1 MFELKWTK
9 QVVFDSANPENCV
22 LDMCEPV
29 TDEKVPLFIFFHGGG
44 LEVGTQEIYAALQN
58 LAQKHGIAVA
68 SPAYRMYPEAKFPDF
83 VEDAAKAIAFLEKEY
98 HISEKYS
105 KIVVGGSSAGGYLS
119 LMLCFAK
126 HFLQAVGVDEKIIH
140 GWIFNAGQPTS
151 HFRVL
156 KERGF
161 DGRCVRVDEDAP
173 LYYITES
180 FANKHTVPVLIMA
193 ADHDMVNRLEQ
204 NVMLKTALL
213 HFDYPENQVA
223 LRVMENYRHCQYDNA
238 QDADGKY
245 VFAEIIAEF
254 INGLKKDAGD

>member
-1 MFELKWTK
+1 MFDLKWQK
-9 QVVFDSANPENCV
+9 QVVYDPAHPEICV
-22 LDMCEPV
+22 LDLCEPV
-29 TDEKVPLFIFFHGGG
+29 TEKKVPLFVFFHGGG
-44 LEVGTQEIYAALQN
+44 LEVGTQEIYPALQN

-68 SPAYRMYPEAKFPDF
+68 SPAYRMYPDARFPDF
-83 VEDAAKAIAFLEKEY
+83 VEDAAKAIAFLEKEW

-126 HFLQAVGVDEKIIH
+126 HFLQSEGVDEKIIH

-161 DGRCVRVDEDAP
+161 DGRCIRVDEDAP

-180 FANKHTVPVLIMA
+180 FKGKHTVPVLIMA

-213 HFDYPENQVA
+213 HFDYPEEQVA
-223 LRVMENYRHCQYDNA
+223 LRVMENYRHCQYDSA
-238 QDADGKY
+238 QSEDGTY

-254 INGLKKDAGD
+254 VGGLK